1 MKNIPR
7 LVCSCIGLAVVL
19 FGALPMSPAQAD
31 ITRRI
36 TFPIIGG
43 ATFSNDWGAAR
54 VGHTH
59 EGTDVFGKKG
69 QPLIAAVDGTVQW
82 VMTPERG
89 QGLGFSIMDAD
100 GYAYWYLHVNND
112 TPGTDDGA
120 ARGIF
125 GYAPDL
131 YGGNPVVAGQLL
143 GWLGDSGNAEST
155 SPHLHFE
162 IHTPDGE
169 PTNPFNSLT
178 AARRISRPVTAP
190 QLANEILPYGQFTG
204 GANVALG
211 DVDVTTSGLEVV
223 TGSGPGG
230 GPQVRIFSEAG
241 VLLNQF
247 FAFETTFRGGIDV
260 ATGDTDADGT
270 AEIIVASGRGRVTQV
285 RVFAR
290 TGEQRAAFI
299 AYSPTYTGG
308 AHVAAADVTGDNR
321 VEIVTGPL
329 RGGGP
334 HVRVFNGTDYTLFD
348 QFFAYGTG
356 FRGGIDVA
364 VHAATAETPSLIVTT
379 ALQGGGP
386 NVRLYN
392 ATDHKV
398 FGWFFGREQTNRAG
412 LRVALADVYPATAA
426 PEVVLI
432 PETKSAPRALV
443 FDVYGTA
450 IDSFRFLEPWW
461 QGGYDVAAGTT
472 GIVGV
477 TATPGETRRRT
488 TVRWL
493 YGPVTST
500 PNWYD
505 DLLIEETP

>member
-1 MKNIPR
+1 M
-7 LVCSCIGLAVVL
+7 L
-19 FGALPMSPAQAD
+19 FGVLPLSYAQAD

-36 TFPIIGG
+36 TFPIVGS

-59 EGTDVFGKKG
+59 EGNDVFGTKG

-89 QGLGFSIMDAD
+89 QGLGFSITDED

-120 ARGIF
+120 SRGIF
-125 GYAPDL
+125 AYAPDL

-155 SPHLHFE
+155 RPHLHFE

-178 AARRISRPVTAP
+178 AARRLSRPVAAP
-190 QLANEILPYGQFTG
+190 SLANEILPYGQFTG

-211 DVDVTTSGLEVV
+211 DVDLSTSGLEVV
-223 TGSGPGG
+223 SGSGPGG
-230 GPQVRIFSEAG
+230 GPQVRIFSETG

-247 FAFETTFRGGIDV
+247 FAFEKTFRGSIDV
-260 ATGDTDADGT
+260 ATGDTDADGI
-270 AEIIVASGRGRVTQV
+270 AEVIVASGRGRVTHV
-285 RVFAR
+285 RVFTVA
-290 TGEQRAAFI
+290 GEQRADFV

-308 AHVAAADVTGDNR
+308 AHVAAADVTGDGR
-321 VEIVTGPL
+321 ADIVTGPL

-334 HVRVFNGTDYTLFD
+334 HVRVFNGADNTLFD
-348 QFFAYGTG
+348 QFFAYGSG

-364 VHAATAETPSLIVTT
+364 AHAATTETPPLIVTT

-392 ATDHKV
+392 ATDHSV
-398 FGWFFGREQTNRAG
+398 FGWFFGRDQTNRAG
-412 LRVALADVYPATAA
+412 LRVALADVYPSTAA

-443 FDVYGTA
+443 FDVHGVA

-461 QGGYDVAAGTT
+461 QGGYDVAAGTS
-472 GIVGV
+472 GIIGA

-493 YGPVTST
+493 YGPIAPVL
-500 PNWYD
+500 NWYD
-505 DLLIEETP
+505 DLVIEETP